1 MRLVTNKR
9 AINILVSLLNMK
21 ESKYISDHL
30 WSKKWTHQHLTGK
43 KFFMLGKYS
52 STSLIIT
59 VWYQNGVKTDDF
71 YEDIK
76 NYVEERYDIF
86 NCDEKRRKGPLL
98 VGKTKN

>member
-9 AINILVSLLNMK
+9 GINILASLLNMK
-21 ESKYISDHL
+21 GSKYISDHL

-71 YEDIK
+71 YKDIK
-76 NYVEERYDIF
+76 
-86 NCDEKRRKGPLL
+86 G
-98 VGKTKN
+98 